1 MLVLESWIMCG
12 VSGTQGVLLGLATAA
27 VLAVACSGQN
37 GASGNPGS
45 GGREGTGGG
54 AGTSSS
60 ATTGTGDPTGAG
72 GAHGNGGASATAGS
86 SGTGG
91 ASATGGQ
98 GSGGAAGAGT
108 GGTSTT
114 PTGGASAIA
123 SGGAGAGGRTTGGA
137 SGGGRS
143 GSGGGTGGSTGGG
156 SGGGPVS
163 SGGTG
168 TGGMTGAGGSGGRDA
183 ATGADAIDP
192 LAPTTFDNPIIKYDA
207 PDPTNGPG
215 NSIFTA
221 DGAAMVWND
230 KVYLY
235 VDKDAAAVGG
245 SGYVI
250 TDWLLYETN
259 DMIKWESKGSIA
271 TCKSLSWCVAGSDGG
286 LAAPQ
291 VIERDDKDGNA
302 KFYLYGPAN
311 NGQGISIAVMVA
323 DKPEG
328 PFKDARGIPLVYPG
342 DTANMGAT
350 HSWRN
355 LDPTAFV
362 DDDGQAYLAWGN
374 RIFFQVQLEDDMI
387 HLKGETYTL
396 DAAGNMQNR
405 SISNVKITAHPKAST
420 GDWSDYEEA
429 PWLSKHGSLYYLT
442 YASGFPETINYATS
456 TSPEGPW
463 QFRGVVIAREAKD
476 ASTLHQTIFD
486 FRGAS
491 YMGYHSA
498 ELPTGSDYRRSQC
511 MDRVYYNADGTM
523 KRLVRTHK

>member
-1 MLVLESWIMCG
+1 M
-12 VSGTQGVLLGLATAA
+12 
-27 VLAVACSGQN
+27 
-37 GASGNPGS
+37 
-45 GGREGTGGG
+45 
-54 AGTSSS
+54 
-60 ATTGTGDPTGAG
+60 GAG
-72 GAHGNGGASATAGS
+72 GATGTGGTP
-86 SGTGG
+86 GTGG
-91 ASATGGQ
+91 ASATGGSASTG
-98 GSGGAAGAGT
+98 GSPATGGSASTGGASAAGGTVGAGT
-108 GGTSTT
+108 GGKSTT
-114 PTGGASAIA
+114 PTGGSGAIA
-123 SGGAGAGGRTTGGA
+123 SGGAGGDGGATGGA
-137 SGGGRS
+137 TGGGGRS
-143 GSGGGTGGSTGGG
+143 GSGGGTGGGTGGG
-156 SGGGPVS
+156 SVS

-168 TGGMTGAGGSGGRDA
+168 AGGTGGRDA

-207 PDPTNGPG
+207 PDPTKGPG
-215 NSIFTA
+215 NNIFTA

-250 TDWLLYETN
+250 TDWLLYETS
-259 DMIKWESKGSIA
+259 DMINWESKGSLA
-271 TCKSLSWCVAGSDGG
+271 TCKSLSWCTAGSDGG

-291 VIERDDKDGNA
+291 VIERDDKDGNP

-328 PFKDARGIPLVYPG
+328 PFKDARGIPLIYPA

-374 RIFFQVQLEDDMI
+374 GIFFTVKLEDDMI

-396 DAAGNMQNR
+396 DAAGKMQNR

-429 PWLSKHGSLYYLT
+429 PWLSKHGNLYYLT
-442 YASGFPETINYATS
+442 YAAGFPETINYATS
-456 TSPEGPW
+456 ASPEGPW
-463 QFRGVVIAREAKD
+463 QFRGVVIARESKD

-498 ELPTGSDYRRSQC
+498 ELPTGSDYRRSEC
-511 MDRVYYNADGTM
+511 MDRIYYNADGTI

>member
-1 MLVLESWIMCG
+1 V
-12 VSGTQGVLLGLATAA
+12 T
-27 VLAVACSGQN
+27 
-37 GASGNPGS
+37 
-45 GGREGTGGG
+45 
-54 AGTSSS
+54 
-60 ATTGTGDPTGAG
+60 
-72 GAHGNGGASATAGS
+72 
-86 SGTGG
+86 GTGG
-91 ASATGGQ
+91 AIATGGVSATGGASSSGGSSATGGQ

-108 GGTSTT
+108 GGGSTT
-114 PTGGASAIA
+114 PTGGSGAIA
-123 SGGAGAGGRTTGGA
+123 SGGAGGGGGA
-137 SGGGRS
+137 T
-143 GSGGGTGGSTGGG
+143 GGTGG
-156 SGGGPVS
+156 
-163 SGGTG
+163 
-168 TGGMTGAGGSGGRDA
+168 AHDA

-192 LAPTTFDNPIIKYDA
+192 LAPTAFDNPIIKYDA
-207 PDPTNGPG
+207 PDPTAGPG
-215 NSIFTA
+215 ANIFTA

-250 TDWLLYETN
+250 TDWLLYETS

-271 TCKSLSWCVAGSDGG
+271 TCKSLSWCTVGSDGG

-291 VIERDDKDGNA
+291 VIERDDKDGNP

-328 PFKDARGIPLVYPG
+328 PFKDARGIPIITPA

-374 RIFFQVQLEDDMI
+374 QIFFTVKLEDDMI

-396 DAAGNMQNR
+396 DAAGKMQNR

-442 YASGFPETINYATS
+442 YAAGFPETINYATS

-463 QFRGVVIAREAKD
+463 QFRGVVIARESKD
-476 ASTLHQTIFD
+476 SSTLHQTLFD

-511 MDRVYYNADGTM
+511 MDRIYYNTDGTL